1 MWTSCKGAREGGEGV
16 CLSSVD
22 VSNKLKCLHSRH
34 KVGVVMNIIN
44 ISCPNSCP
52 TRVVLASLLPIRPHQ
67 YQVTSICKH
76 DQRRTH
82 LHNIPLH
89 EYSVVT

>member
-44 ISCPNSCP
+44 HQLSKQLSNTCC
-52 TRVVLASLLPIRPHQ
+52 TSLSF
-67 YQVTSICKH
+67 T
-76 DQRRTH
+76 
-82 LHNIPLH
+82 N
-89 EYSVVT
+89 